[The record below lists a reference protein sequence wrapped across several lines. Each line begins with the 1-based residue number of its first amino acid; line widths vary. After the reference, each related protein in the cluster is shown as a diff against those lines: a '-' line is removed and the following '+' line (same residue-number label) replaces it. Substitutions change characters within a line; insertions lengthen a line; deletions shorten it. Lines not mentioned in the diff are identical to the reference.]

1 MPPRPGSATRA
12 KKAIMLVNMRVD
24 PASRSRA
31 SAAYARYARRDA
43 GAASTHRSTTYVSG
57 LSARRSRKPQ
67 RKADESGRGPAV
79 HRAAAS
85 GSATDARSSGGA
97 SAATASVGR
106 PRRTA
111 SSCAAPSTQPKA
123 ALHVSSTTARRRT
136 AGRRSAASA
145 RP

>member
-79 HRAAAS
+79 HRAAAVRCPECDA
-85 GSATDARSSGGA
+85 GLPGKMTDYFEMCGIYYCS
-97 SAATASVGR
+97 TACV
-106 PRRTA
+106 
-111 SSCAAPSTQPKA
+111 KA
-123 ALHVSSTTARRRT
+123 ARLANV
-136 AGRRSAASA
+136 
-145 RP
+145 